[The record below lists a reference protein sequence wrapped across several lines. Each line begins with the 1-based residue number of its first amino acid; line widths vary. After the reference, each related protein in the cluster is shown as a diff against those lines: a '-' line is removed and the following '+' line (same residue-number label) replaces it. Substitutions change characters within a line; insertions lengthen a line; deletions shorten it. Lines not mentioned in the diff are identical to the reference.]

1 MFYGNKILGNFTAIT
16 SNGKCEPDKNQLLG
30 LLETPACP
38 SSSRLTLDMPTCEA
52 VLRTDVLPITVVHK
66 LSEMN

>member
-30 LLETPACP
+30 LLEIPACP
-38 SSSRLTLDMPTCEA
+38 SYT
-52 VLRTDVLPITVVHK
+52 
-66 LSEMN
+66 